1 MRILLAALLSC
12 GGSTQDVCDSKP
24 ADIGNCFSNV
34 TVNTPAAC
42 GLPAASTMRIEGGA
56 CTKLCA
62 AVGAGGTNFCAW
74 DGKSTLRCEQCQK

>member
-1 MRILLAALLSC
+1 MRLLLVAVLLSLSC

-34 TVNTPAAC
+34 TVNTPVAC

-56 CTKLCA
+56 CTKLCPT
-62 AVGAGGTNFCAW
+62 GTNFCTW
-74 DGKSTLRCEQCQK
+74 DGKTTLRCEQCQK